1 MKRKVKK
8 RIQRRLQRKVFD
20 FAHPVDLN
28 KVVLQIKKNKR
39 AIQALRAFHL
49 AYDPDRRSGSETY
62 GYSSLKSIES
72 NLEYICD
79 RWGCAFRLTWLLGV
93 PEAVSNLRQSNSS
106 SK

>member
-28 KVVLQIKKNKR
+28 KVVPRIEKNKR
-39 AIQALRAFHL
+39 AIQALRAFHFS
-49 AYDPDRRSGSETY
+49 YDPDRRSGSETY
-62 GYSSLKSIES
+62 GYSSLESIGS
-72 NLEYICD
+72 SLEYICD
-79 RWGCAFRLTWLLGV
+79 RWRCAFRLTWLLGV